1 MNNIGTQEIKTS
13 RLLLRKV
20 KESDYKDIY
29 QYASKEEVAR
39 YVTWSPHKRIKET
52 KALCKMWADEYKK
65 ENTYRWAVVYNSMVI
80 GVTDVVELIN
90 CSAVLGWCIDRP
102 YWNQGIMTEAAA
114 AVRDYMFGKVGVE
127 NIFAAYVTENIG
139 SGRVMQ
145 KIGMR
150 AVSHDEY
157 FSVLKTECESELNGR
172 QVSYCRMTKDEWK
185 IFKDSA
191 FI

>member
-1 MNNIGTQEIKTS
+1 MNNIGTQEIKTK

-29 QYASKEEVAR
+29 EYASKEEVAK
-39 YVTWSPHKRIKET
+39 YVTWPPHKSIEDT

-65 ENTYRWAVVYNSMVI
+65 ENTYRWAVVYNNRVI
-80 GVTDVVELIN
+80 GVTDVVEFIN
-90 CSAVLGWCIDRP
+90 CSAVLGWCIDSL

-114 AVRDYMFGKVGVE
+114 AVRDYMFGKVNVD

-145 KIGMR
+145 KIGMH
-150 AVSHDEY
+150 AVSHEEY
-157 FSVLKTECESELNGR
+157 YSVLKTECESELNGR
-172 QVSYCRMTKDEWK
+172 PVSCCRMTKDEWK
-185 IFKDSA
+185 NL
-191 FI
+191 